1 MILIITILWS
11 LIGTLVLIQQFEDLA
26 VLDNFGLWKQIF
38 TTVYI
43 LAFGPLFAAAGI
55 LEEFL
60 NIVIG
65 GSEGSGNDKG
75 GFV

>member
-11 LIGTLVLIQQFEDLA
+11 LVGTLVLIQQFEELA
-26 VLDNFGLWKQIF
+26 ALEDFGLWKQIF

-65 GSEGSGNDKG
+65 GSEGDDNNKG